1 MLRQRG
7 GRVGE
12 REKGGERERESAYTS
27 AQKRKGKREERD
39 RSHCD
44 AEEPIFWAAWRD
56 AVRYGAMPRDY
67 HNNRRYYSVGGSERR
82 GWRGEEIPLAV
93 AVAVETD
100 WLGSDALLM
109 GSGDHLGKMD
119 EPTIV

>member
-1 MLRQRG
+1 
-7 GRVGE
+7 VGE
-12 REKGGERERESAYTS
+12 LEKGRERKRTQTRKRGRGRERERE
-27 AQKRKGKREERD
+27 GD

-82 GWRGEEIPLAV
+82 GWRGEKIPL

>member
-1 MLRQRG
+1 MGIATTRS

-12 REKGGERERESAYTS
+12 RESAYKREKEEGRER
-27 AQKRKGKREERD
+27 ERD

-56 AVRYGAMPRDY
+56 AVRYDAMLCDY
-67 HNNRRYYSVGGSERR
+67 HNNRRYYSVGGTERR
-82 GWRGEEIPLAV
+82 GWRGEETPLAV

-100 WLGSDALLM
+100 WLESDALLM
-109 GSGDHLGKMD
+109 GSADHPGKMD